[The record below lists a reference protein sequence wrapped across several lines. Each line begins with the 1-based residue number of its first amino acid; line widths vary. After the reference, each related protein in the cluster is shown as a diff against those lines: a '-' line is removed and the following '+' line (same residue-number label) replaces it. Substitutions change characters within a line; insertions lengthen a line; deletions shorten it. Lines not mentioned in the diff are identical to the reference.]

1 MANSLSSLRIS
12 LTETAHGAGGV
23 LPARPR
29 AGLAL
34 VADRSIPAKA
44 VPPGYALTADAGA
57 PAEAPPPAQ
66 ALAVDKQPGA
76 AKARFHRP
84 PYRSI
89 GAAAVIHLALLVSL
103 IVHPG
108 PAKELGMEHG
118 LPEALNVSIISSA
131 DLKRLSSDPT
141 ERDTPP
147 PAPAPTPEIPAPPQP
162 EPQPPVPPQTAE
174 QLAMAEPSPPQ
185 PQASEPREAPYDPS
199 QFIEMASRQF
209 SAQLDHAFKAVEQRQ
224 QVRHEA
230 AAKPIALTPSGPA
243 MTRPGATHVGKSDEF
258 ALAVYWALYATKP
271 MSNGKYGTTI
281 VTFVVTDAGRLEGL
295 TMLKSSGD
303 NWLDTAAL
311 MSVRQAR
318 LPKPP
323 HPLPLGDR
331 TFVIRYISL
340 QMR

>member
-1 MANSLSSLRIS
+1 MVRAEFCPRVRVPVSLWSRTVPS
-12 LTETAHGAGGV
+12 A
-23 LPARPR
+23 
-29 AGLAL
+29 
-34 VADRSIPAKA
+34 AKA

-76 AKARFHRP
+76 AKAESHRP

-174 QLAMAEPSPPQ
+174 QLAMAENPP
-185 PQASEPREAPYDPS
+185 RRNLRR
-199 QFIEMASRQF
+199 ASR
-209 SAQLDHAFKAVEQRQ
+209 AR
-224 QVRHEA
+224 R
-230 AAKPIALTPSGPA
+230 PTTPRSSSKWPRANFPRNSIMPLRRSNSG
-243 MTRPGATHVGKSDEF
+243 S
-258 ALAVYWALYATKP
+258 
-271 MSNGKYGTTI
+271 
-281 VTFVVTDAGRLEGL
+281 
-295 TMLKSSGD
+295 
-303 NWLDTAAL
+303 
-311 MSVRQAR
+311 
-318 LPKPP
+318 
-323 HPLPLGDR
+323 
-331 TFVIRYISL
+331 
-340 QMR
+340 